1 MRLIAS
7 SRKQHIS
14 RTQRR
19 TLGLRAALIGAI
31 LITISASAGVVH
43 FSWLILSK
51 RNVDSI
57 ITQVNQ
63 ELTRGTFQEVGNIFS
78 NVSST
83 QNIIQRA
90 FTRNLVNLQ
99 NPREREAF
107 YLSLLEANP
116 SFAAIEFGYRN
127 GDYFGVQNTQDDE
140 INVISRQWNPQTQQS
155 SNTTVSYQEGSSEL
169 RVMGTQEITDQYY
182 SPRQPWYQIAAQNLN
197 QLSWS
202 DVYMFRATRTP
213 GISSSM
219 PLRLQGKFIGVINIS
234 FELKQISQYLQTLD
248 QEGKSII
255 FIANSKSELIATSD
269 AQETT
274 YIIVND
280 TVRLKRLE
288 ETNNSY
294 LQIAVQTLR
303 TNQASISSVTAE
315 RTLTYQD
322 GPFGEKYFI
331 SLAPVGYLD
340 WVVGTVIPESNYLE
354 GINQANT
361 NTTIGLALA
370 ALGLAT
376 LMSIVASRWIT
387 TPIRKLST
395 ASSAIALGDLN
406 QAVEVQGIRELNVLA
421 QSFNRMAKQ
430 LRESFTELEK
440 TNEALEQRVEERTV
454 ALKDALHNLQQTQ
467 AQLVQTEKMSSLG
480 LMIAGI
486 AHEINNPVNFIHG
499 NLCHAHQYTRDLL
512 ALVDFCEKHCVHAFP
527 EIEAQIEEIDLDFIR
542 EDLPKLLNS
551 MQIGADRIRE
561 IVKSLRV
568 FSRLDEAEVKEVD
581 IHEGIDSTLMI
592 LHSRLRAKPGY
603 SVIEVVREY
612 GQLPLV
618 QCYAGQLN
626 QVFMNLLTNSID
638 ALHQSQQRQ
647 VHQSPETLPYQIRI
661 RTEVLNSDWVA
672 IHIIDNGAGMTEQVR
687 SKLFDPFFTTKPV
700 GQGTGLGLS
709 ISYQIVVEKHG
720 GKLYCCSAPNQGAEF
735 VVEIPIKAH
744 FNHEDKLAKYPQ

>member
-1 MRLIAS
+1 MSL
-7 SRKQHIS
+7 RKH
-14 RTQRR
+14 RTSEKQPS
-19 TLGLRAALIGAI
+19 TLGLRATLIGAI
-31 LITISASAGVVH
+31 LITISATAGVVH

-51 RNVDSI
+51 RNVDSV
-57 ITQVNQ
+57 ITQVNK

-78 NVSST
+78 SVSST

-90 FTRNLVNLQ
+90 FTRNLVNLE

-116 SFAAIEFGYRN
+116 SFTAIEFGYRN
-127 GDYFGVQNTQDDE
+127 GDYFGVQNTQQDE
-140 INVISRQWNPQTQQS
+140 LNVINRRWIPQDQHS
-155 SNTTVSYQEGSSEL
+155 SNRIVSYQEGSSEL
-169 RVMGTQEITDQYY
+169 RITGTQEMVDQYY
-182 SPRQPWYQIAAQNLN
+182 SPRQPWYQIAAQNPER
-197 QLSWS
+197 LSWS

-219 PLRLQGKFIGVINIS
+219 PLRLNNKFIGVINIS

-248 QEGKSII
+248 REGKSII
-255 FIANSKSELIATSD
+255 FIANSKSEIIATSD
-269 AQETT
+269 SQEST
-274 YIIVND
+274 YIVIND

-288 ETNNSY
+288 EANNSY
-294 LQIAVQTLR
+294 LQVAVQTLR
-303 TNQASISSVTAE
+303 TNQASISSVTDE
-315 RTLTYQD
+315 RTFTYQD
-322 GPFGEKYFI
+322 GPLGEKYFI
-331 SLAPVGYLD
+331 SLAPIGYLD

-354 GINQANT
+354 GINQANA
-361 NTTIGLALA
+361 NTTVGLVSA

-376 LMSIVASRWIT
+376 LMSMLASRWIT

-395 ASSAIALGDLN
+395 ASSAITLGDLN
-406 QAVEVQGIRELNVLA
+406 QMVEVQGIRELNVLA
-421 QSFNRMAKQ
+421 QSFNGMAKQ
-430 LRESFTELEK
+430 LRESFTVLEQ

-454 ALKDALHNLQQTQ
+454 ALKEALNNLQQTQ

-512 ALVDFCEKHCVHAFP
+512 ELVDFCEKHCINSFP
-527 EIEAQIEEIDLDFIR
+527 GLEDQMDAIDLDFIR

-551 MQIGADRIRE
+551 MQLGADRIRE

-603 SVIEVVREY
+603 AAIEVIREY

-638 ALHQSQQRQ
+638 ALHQQNREQERNAGKTSLS
-647 VHQSPETLPYQIRI
+647 HIRI
-661 RTEVLNSDWVA
+661 RTEAINAAWVA
-672 IHIIDNGAGMTEQVR
+672 IHIIDNGAGMSEQVR

-709 ISYQIVVEKHG
+709 ISYQIIVEKHG
-720 GKLYCCSAPNQGAEF
+720 GKLYCHSAPGQGAEF
-735 VVEIPIKAH
+735 VIEIPVKACL
-744 FNHEDKLAKYPQ
+744 NHEDRLSQVSQ